1 MYILYRQAEMWIVS
15 VLVSVTVRRG
25 FLCLQQRLSWSRFVS
40 WGDLYLHS
48 WRALTRKCPPVHLSV
63 SIIYLS
69 ISSISLSSTHL
80 SVYLYHLSVCPS
92 VCLSVFGDYNFPWT
106 LLLLV
111 GIQTCSCPGEK
122 PLGSQHSSS
131 CPQPQCEAMTHLLL
145 GIRASPPQ
153 LALIGWYQE
162 AQI

>member
-1 MYILYRQAEMWIVS
+1 MHTLQAGGDVNCYCACFCNSQKGFPLPPAASQLVEVCLVGWLIPAFLKGTNSQVS
-15 VLVSVTVRRG
+15 SCPSV
-25 FLCLQQRLSWSRFVS
+25 CI
-40 WGDLYLHS
+40 Y
-48 WRALTRKCPPVHLSV
+48 
-63 SIIYLS
+63 YLS
-69 ISSISLSSTHL
+69 IHLIYLSSTHL

-111 GIQTCSCPGEK
+111 EILTCSCPGEK

-131 CPQPQCEAMTHLLL
+131 CPQPQCEAMTHLLF